1 MSRTTSIAEHSTR
14 SSSHPGDALADALAA
29 AGVSVSALSRSTGI
43 APGLLADILQ
53 GRRTITADTAL
64 RLAEYFGTSA
74 RAWLGRRSGYEP
86 ALGHARG
93 AAASWERRQTG

>member
-1 MSRTTSIAEHSTR
+1 MSWTSSIAEHANR
-14 SSSHPGDALADALAA
+14 SSRHPGEALADALAL

-74 RAWLGRRSGYEP
+74 RAWLGRQSGYELVP
-86 ALGHARG
+86 SQART
-93 AAASWERRQTG
+93 AASWNRRQTG